1 MSTIYGEGFYLMG
14 GPPVPKASLTPK
26 PGITYIAGLSGIEP
40 ATLTIL
46 AKTIS
51 NNANITNDTN
61 TVYVDYDDI
70 HCKIDVGN
78 QVTIALNGT
87 NYAFDVIGFNHD
99 TLTDANAYGKAT
111 ATGKAGITFQ
121 MHDMFATEYPMNS
134 SHTNGGGW
142 KSSTM
147 RTSTMATM
155 KGYMPAAWQT
165 AIKPVNKAS
174 GAGGS
179 SSSGTEIV
187 SDSCFLLS
195 EIEIYGSTSNSVSGE
210 GMQYAY
216 YKAGNSKE
224 KTMSG
229 SANYWWERSPAF
241 GSSDSFCIVF
251 GLGNAGTRS
260 ATTSYGVAFAFCV

>member
-51 NNANITNDTN
+51 NNANITSNTN

-99 TLTDANAYGKAT
+99 TLTDANAYGSTT

-121 MHDMFATEYPMNS
+121 MHDLFKTNYQMNS
-134 SHTNGGGW
+134 TNTNSGGW
-142 KSSTM
+142 KSSAM

-165 AIKPVNKAS
+165 AIKPVNKVS
-174 GAGGS
+174 GTGGG
-179 SSSGTEIV
+179 SSSGTETV
-187 SDSCFLLS
+187 SDSCFLLA
-195 EIEIYGSTSNSVSGE
+195 EIEVFGSTTYSVSG
-210 GMQYAY
+210 GGTQYAY
-216 YKAGNSKE
+216 YKAGNSKV
-224 KTMSG
+224 KNNVDY
-229 SANYWWERSPAF
+229 AYHWWERSPYF
-241 GSSDSFCIVF
+241 GNGNSFCFVS
-251 GLGNAGTRS
+251 LSGTAVYS
-260 ATTSYGVAFAFCV
+260 NPTSKPLIAFAFCV

>member
-40 ATLTIL
+40 ATLAL
-46 AKTIS
+46 FSQAIS
-51 NNANITNDTN
+51 NNTAITNTTN
-61 TVYVDYDDI
+61 TVYVDYEQT
-70 HCKIDVGN
+70 HVKIDVGN
-78 QVTIALNGT
+78 QVTINLNGT
-87 NYAFDVIGFNHD
+87 SYIFDVLGFNHD
-99 TLTDANAYGKAT
+99 TLTDVNAYGSAT

-134 SHTNGGGW
+134 SNTNIGGW

-147 RTSTMATM
+147 RTSTMPRM
-155 KGYMPAAWQT
+155 KGYMPKAWQT
-165 AIKPVNKAS
+165 AIKPVNKVS

-229 SANYWWERSPAF
+229 SANYWWERSPAS

-260 ATTSYGVAFAFCV
+260 ASTSYGVAFGFCV